1 MKTWARCGGE
11 EGGCRGGEK
20 GVMNYLSEVEEL
32 AERGDGGE
40 TERMNTKEKQRRHQ
54 QEELIPLLSEQQPD
68 LQAKTNRNKQKETRS
83 RRSARRSQQM
93 NG

>member
-32 AERGDGGE
+32 AERGDGG
-40 TERMNTKEKQRRHQ
+40 RGGKQ
-54 QEELIPLLSEQQPD
+54 S
-68 LQAKTNRNKQKETRS
+68 
-83 RRSARRSQQM
+83 
-93 NG
+93 G